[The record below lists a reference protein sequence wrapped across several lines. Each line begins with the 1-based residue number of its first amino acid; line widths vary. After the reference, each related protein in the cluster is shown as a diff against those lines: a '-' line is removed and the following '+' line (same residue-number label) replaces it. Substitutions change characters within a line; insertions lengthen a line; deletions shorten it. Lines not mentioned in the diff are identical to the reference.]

1 MNLASIEHAIVH
13 RVAQIVAVAGLA
25 GGVAGAFDPTLA
37 GELVDGWQYLM
48 VGGGAVLGVI
58 NQAVDAFA
66 QSAGVGRHNAPNIAP
81 RQ

>member
-25 GGVAGAFDPTLA
+25 GGVAGAA
-37 GELVDGWQYLM
+37 GWLPEAAELVSGWHAFM
-48 VGGGAVLGVI
+48 IGGGAVLGVI

-66 QSAGVGRHNAPNIAP
+66 QSAGVGRHNAPSN
-81 RQ
+81 